1 MEKYRYSQNP
11 SQEAKPS
18 KQLPYRVFVGGLPKK
33 STNDSLMKFFLQ
45 FGRLTECKIIQD
57 PVTLM
62 NKNFAFVAFQL
73 KEDYDNFLALDMVK
87 HKYMNAVLTI
97 KPSQGKDQV
106 EATKKD
112 EANRKV
118 SLFNIPHQTKVEDL
132 RKKLQIYFGEIEQ
145 IDQHFYKGYAFVLFK
160 NRESAQSLIQSGTFK
175 FNSMIIEARQ
185 FLRKDEVNNQKQ
197 AQPQVQVS
205 AREPSNT
212 QNTWGQQEI
221 RHQQYYRGEQYIYN
235 EPASQNLNF
244 GAQNNLLF
252 GFSGVV
258 PIPPQPANV
267 GELTE
272 EERDSEIPQ
281 TRDRTRT
288 DLSSLLTNHSA
299 REFKEMGIVE
309 SSLKPE
315 AVSKSVLGSQA
326 ASDKR
331 KEKSAAGSKNESAQS
346 RIRADQEKTLSYLL
360 DEEDD
365 TKREISDSVKQDEMS
380 STTVSKLTSNF
391 DSQAVNYQ
399 YQPIAH
405 ESGKLFSM
413 FVHKSPDMQ
422 TELDKL
428 LFKSEIL
435 GDTKQPDNIKTASKK
450 HFGGFD

>member
-1 MEKYRYSQNP
+1 MENSRYSQKP

-33 STNDSLMKFFLQ
+33 ATNDSLMKFFLQ

-73 KEDYDNFLALDMVK
+73 KEDYENFLALDMVK
-87 HKYMNAVLTI
+87 HKYLNGVLTI
-97 KPSQGKDQV
+97 KPSQDKDQV

-175 FNSMIIEARQ
+175 FNGMIIEARQ

-197 AQPQVQVS
+197 TQVQVS

-221 RHQQYYRGEQYIYN
+221 RHQQYYRGEQYKYN

-252 GFSGVV
+252 GFSGGIS
-258 PIPPQPANV
+258 IPPQSVNV

-272 EERDSEIPQ
+272 EEKDGEIPQ

-315 AVSKSVLGSQA
+315 AESKSVLGSQA

-346 RIRADQEKTLSYLL
+346 RIRADQEKTLSYLM

-365 TKREISDSVKQDEMS
+365 TQREISDSVKQDEMS

-391 DSQAVNYQ
+391 ESQAANYQ
-399 YQPIAH
+399 YQPPTAH
-405 ESGKLFSM
+405 EQAKQFSM
-413 FVHKSPDMQ
+413 FVNRSPDMQ
-422 TELDKL
+422 TEHDKL

-435 GDTKQPDNIKTASKK
+435 GDTKQPDTIKTSSKK